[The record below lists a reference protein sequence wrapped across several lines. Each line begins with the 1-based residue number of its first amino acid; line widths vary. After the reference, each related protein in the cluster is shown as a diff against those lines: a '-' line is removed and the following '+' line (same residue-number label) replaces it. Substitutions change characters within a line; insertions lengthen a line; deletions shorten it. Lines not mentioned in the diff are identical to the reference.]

1 MVITSALHA
10 EGPQFDPGR
19 DQSVFEFVWFKNQLF
34 PLFGYVLNHHGPCGL
49 MDKAPDFGSG
59 DCRFESCHG
68 RNFSTVLFAEASF
81 TMILATFSLD
91 FLYLLRQ
98 YIY

>member
-68 RNFSTVLFAEASF
+68 QNFSTVLFAK
-81 TMILATFSLD
+81 TNLKIHILF
-91 FLYLLRQ
+91 
-98 YIY
+98 